1 MIQIILTAICAS
13 LFFNY
18 IHRLHIKWNLNY
30 KPFSCVTCLSAWL
43 GILFLC
49 TPELILNI
57 FTAMFV
63 SGVLAAIAEFYL
75 NKLMYGNS

>member
-18 IHRLHIKWNLNY
+18 IHRLHIKWNINY
-30 KPFSCVTCLSAWL
+30 KPFSCVSCLSAWL
-43 GILFLC
+43 AILFLY

-57 FTAMFV
+57 ATVMFV
-63 SGVLAAIAEFYL
+63 SGVLSAIGEFYL

>member
-18 IHRLHIKWNLNY
+18 IHRLHIKWHLNY
-30 KPFSCVTCLSAWL
+30 KPFSCVSCLSAWL
-43 GILFLC
+43 GLLFLY

-57 FTAMFV
+57 ASVMFIG
-63 SGVLAAIAEFYL
+63 GVLSAIAEFYL